1 MPADQILQE
10 ARKLRRVS
18 DSLDVMAEQ
27 DAPIS
32 EELALL
38 SGSVRNFAIVLEVL
52 VALWQRRAPE
62 YDPLIN

>member
-1 MPADQILQE
+1 MPADKIMQE

-18 DSLDVMAEQ
+18 DSLDLLAEQ

-38 SGSVRNFAIVLEVL
+38 SGSVRNFAVVLEVL
-52 VALWQRRAPE
+52 VALWQRQAPE
-62 YDPLIN
+62 YDSLSN

>member
-1 MPADQILQE
+1 MPADKIMQE

-32 EELALL
+32 EELVLL
-38 SGSVRNFAIVLEVL
+38 SGSVRNFAVVLEVL
-52 VALWQRRAPE
+52 VALWQRQAPE
-62 YDPLIN
+62 YDSLSN